1 MLSAVPALHAPHR
14 YHRPMPESPPPAAD
28 APRARPARTT
38 GTRASSRRGTIARS
52 AARSGKV
59 LPPPVLVEVRRGE
72 LVESRHRGHVVQVDA
87 SGRLEQGIGDPE
99 IEVTLRSA
107 VKPFAL
113 VALVESGAADDLRL
127 SHSELAV
134 MAASHTG
141 EDMHVRTLQAVFRRA
156 GVTQALLACGTA
168 GMPLDQVTATRLARQ
183 GEAAG
188 PIRHMCSGFHAAS
201 ILLSRYSDWSLE
213 DYDRP
218 DHPSQVAC
226 RSAVARAFGQ
236 RPGALHT
243 AVDDCGLATFAFP
256 LVDIARAF
264 ALLADPAGVA
274 SDPARSA
281 MAPALTRIRDA
292 MLASPEMVGG
302 NGEVLDTRLMRAKP
316 GRLVSKSGAEGLRGV
331 GLLPGARG
339 PTSGAAGLA
348 LRIEDGDGFA
358 RAARSV
364 TVEALSQLNALSD
377 QELRSLSAHHQP
389 QVRSAAGSVVAQSVP
404 DFVLAPISELV

>member
-1 MLSAVPALHAPHR
+1 MLSAGSALDAPRR
-14 YHRPMPESPPPAAD
+14 YHRPMPEVLPPAAD
-28 APRARPARTT
+28 APP
-38 GTRASSRRGTIARS
+38 ARS
-52 AARSGKV
+52 AGTAKPRASGARRTAGRGPTRSAKV
-59 LPPPVLVEVRRGE
+59 LPPPVLVEVRRGDI
-72 LVESRHRGHVVQVDA
+72 VESRHRGHVVQVDA
-87 SGRLEQGIGDPE
+87 RGRLEQGIGDPD
-99 IEVTLRSA
+99 ILVTLRSA

-156 GVTQALLACGTA
+156 GVSQSLLTCGTA
-168 GMPLDQVTATRLARQ
+168 GMPLDQVTATRLARD

-218 DHPSQVAC
+218 DHPSQVAS

-236 RPGALHT
+236 RPATLRTAL
-243 AVDDCGLATFAFP
+243 DDCGLATFAFS

-274 SDPARSA
+274 SDAARSA

-292 MLASPEMVGG
+292 MVASPEMVGG

-339 PTSGAAGLA
+339 PASAAAGMA

-364 TVEALSQLNALSD
+364 TVEALSQLKALSD
-377 QELRSLSAHHQP
+377 QELRLLAAHHQP
-389 QVRSAAGSVVAQSVP
+389 QVRSASGSLVAWSVP
-404 DFVLAPISELV
+404 GFVMAPISELV